1 MMQGSV
7 SIYQQMGAVRA
18 NPRAAL
24 MGFGPDR
31 SKLDHQKASSDAREQ
46 GALMEPGSVRSQ
58 LYRLQEQ
65 VGRLPE
71 AELPLT
77 HTFAKGCYA
86 RTMFMPAGTVLVGK
100 IHRFQHIT
108 CLSQGEA
115 SVFSES
121 GGAERMEGFRI
132 WTTEPGTKRAIY
144 AHTDVLLTTF
154 HVTDLTDPDEIE
166 DALTVATFEE
176 VDQIIA
182 GDQS

>member
-1 MMQGSV
+1 
-7 SIYQQMGAVRA
+7 
-18 NPRAAL
+18 
-24 MGFGPDR
+24 MGFGSAA
-31 SKLDHQKASSDAREQ
+31 SKLDHRKAAEDAREQ
-46 GALMEPGSVRSQ
+46 GALMDPGSARAN
-58 LYRLQEQ
+58 LYRLQQ
-65 VGRLPE
+65 QIGQLPE
-71 AELPLT
+71 AELPLI
-77 HTFAKGCYA
+77 HTFAKGSYA

-100 IHRFQHIT
+100 IHKYQHIT

-115 SVFSES
+115 SIFSES
-121 GGAERMEGFRI
+121 GGSERMEGFRI

-166 DALTVATFEE
+166 DELTVATFEE